1 MICRLASSK
10 LWRVREAVHVN
21 GSSACCW
28 TSRRDCIVISIRS
41 FNLWTRHIS
50 SRSRRLLVPWLWNPG
65 IATLDPQASWRVST
79 TYLRLIRHGT
89 FQQFQNVRICSLVIG
104 NFSWICH
111 ESSILIAIISIEELG
126 ERLGWFV
133 LFIHKTA
140 SLQAESYFP
149 WREGCGEECMIFTH
163 WEKHAL
169 PHEQTHHIYSHE
181 LLSR

>member
-1 MICRLASSK
+1 MICRLASYK

-28 TSRRDCIVISIRS
+28 TSRRDCTVISIRS

-111 ESSILIAIISIEELG
+111 ESSILIAIISIEEIGGKTGLVCVVHPQNCFPASG
-126 ERLGWFV
+126 V
-133 LFIHKTA
+133 LFPLAGRLWGRVHD
-140 SLQAESYFP
+140 F
-149 WREGCGEECMIFTH
+149 
-163 WEKHAL
+163 HAL
-169 PHEQTHHIYSHE
+169 REARITPWTNSPYI
-181 LLSR
+181 